1 MKTCPHCAE
10 TDLQEDAKVCKHCG
24 KKISSGSGCLSWIFS
39 AGIVICVIAGFFFWP
54 LWILAEVLGIIMAVD
69 KD

>member
-10 TDLQEDAKVCKHCG
+10 TDLQDEAKVCKHCG
-24 KKISSGSGCLSWIFS
+24 KNIKGESGCTEDIFKGG
-39 AGIVICVIAGFFFWP
+39 AVICIIVGFFFWP
-54 LWILAEVLGIIMAVD
+54 AWILAAILLIAVVVD